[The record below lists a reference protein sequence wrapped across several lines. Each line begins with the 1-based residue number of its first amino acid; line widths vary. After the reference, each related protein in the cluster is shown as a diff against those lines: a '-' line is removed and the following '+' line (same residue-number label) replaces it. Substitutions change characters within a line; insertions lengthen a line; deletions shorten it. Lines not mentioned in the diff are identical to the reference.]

1 MDKKDYE
8 TSATE
13 VLEHAASYLLE
24 IGEEIFIEER
34 VIRTVEVFEAIRFEQ
49 ELINLIDRVRN
60 TENEIV
66 ITTNSD
72 SLPVIHGKVRFTSD
86 RYLVISNTFGDYLI
100 NLAHI
105 VLINEVD
112 NRAVFRTEHFPI
124 ETTTMWIK
132 NLIDQQL
139 LVTIFLVGVRQLSGQ
154 ITRFGH
160 DHLDL
165 VIDNPQDLMQRILI
179 PLSAIQIIRSLN
191 ETSSKT

>member
-191 ETSSKT
+191 EKSSKT

>member
-13 VLEHAASYLLE
+13 VLEHTANYLME

-34 VIRTVEVFEAIRFEQ
+34 VTRTVEVFEAIRFEQ

-66 ITTNSD
+66 ITTSSD
-72 SLPVIHGKVRFTSD
+72 FLPVVNGKVRFTSD
-86 RYLVISNTFGDYLI
+86 RHLIISNRFADYLI
-100 NLAHI
+100 SLAHI
-105 VLINEVD
+105 VMINEVD
-112 NRAVFRTEHFPI
+112 NRAVFRTEYFAI

-132 NLIDQQL
+132 NLIDQEL
-139 LVTIFLVGVRQLSGQ
+139 LVTIYLVGARQLSGQ

-165 VIDNPQDLMQRILI
+165 VIGNPKDSMQKMLI
-179 PLSAIQIIRSLN
+179 PLSAIQVIRSIN
-191 ETSSKT
+191 EKSSKP